1 MIGRLL
7 YSAAWYLAAP
17 LIFLRLAWRARRQPE
32 YLHNLRERIGFYP
45 QVPAAPLMWVHA
57 VSVGETRAAQPL
69 VRGLLAQYP
78 QHALL
83 LTQMTPT
90 GRATA
95 LELFGTEPRVTV
107 AYLPYDT
114 PGCVRRFM
122 RHFRPDFGVVM
133 ETEVWPNLLRGA
145 RQAKVPVLLANAR
158 LSERSARGYARLGAF
173 ARRVFA
179 DLAACG
185 AQTEADAARLG
196 AMGAQPVSVTGN
208 LKFEITAPAE
218 QLALGAAF
226 RQRFGA
232 RPVLVASNTRPGEE
246 GPLLDAFLRHAP
258 PDTLLVLVP
267 RHPQRFDEVARLIAQ
282 RGLAFERRSA
292 ADASIAPATRVWL
305 GDSMGEMFAYYAS
318 ADVAIVGGSWAPL
331 GGHNLIEAC
340 AVGVPAIVG
349 PHTFNFAQATV
360 DAIAAGAALRCA
372 DADEAVRT
380 ALALLADAPRRSAIG
395 EAGRAFNA
403 HHRGAL
409 AATLSLVD
417 TLAPK

>member
-7 YSAAWYLAAP
+7 YSAVWYLAAP
-17 LIFLRLAWRARRQPE
+17 LIFLRLVWRARRQPE
-32 YLHNLRERIGFYP
+32 YLHNLRERIGIYP
-45 QVPAAPLMWVHA
+45 CRATAPLMWVHA

-78 QHALL
+78 KHTLL

-95 LELFGTEPRVTV
+95 LELFGAEPRVTV

-122 RHFRPDFGVVM
+122 RHFRPAFGVLM

-145 RQAKVPVLLANAR
+145 RREGVPVLLANAR

-173 ARRVFA
+173 ARGVFA

-185 AQTEADAARLG
+185 AQTEADAARLR

-208 LKFEITAPAE
+208 LKFEIAAPAE
-218 QLALGAAF
+218 QLALGASF

-246 GPLLDAFLRHAP
+246 GPLLDAFLKHA
-258 PDTLLVLVP
+258 TAEALLVLVP

-282 RGLAFERRSA
+282 RGLAFARRSA
-292 ADASIAPATRVWL
+292 DDASVAPATRVWL

-372 DADEAVRT
+372 DADEAVLA
-380 ALALLADAPRRSAIG
+380 ALALLADAPRRAAIG
-395 EAGRAFNA
+395 EAGRAFSA

-409 AATLSLVD
+409 AATLSLVE